1 MQRFKISFDTWIQA
15 LGMLGVIGGLIF
27 VGLEMRQTQK
37 IALADQMNNRMSVL
51 IEFNNAFTAANL
63 DFYAASTHQ
72 PEKDELFSN
81 AEKGARNAMNIQW
94 SLHENDYF
102 QYSRG
107 FMTEQ
112 VWQAMQ
118 SASANHESSS
128 CLCIALERHI
138 PSFWKSFLRLLF
150 PILVP
155 LHI

>member
-1 MQRFKISFDTWIQA
+1 MQRIKISFDTWIQL

-27 VGLEMRQTQK
+27 VGLEMRQSQM

-72 PEKDELFSN
+72 PEKDKLFSN
-81 AEKGARNAMNIQW
+81 AEKGARNAMNVQW

-107 FMTEQ
+107 FMTEE
-112 VWQAMQ
+112 VWQAK
-118 SASANHESSS
+118 
-128 CLCIALERHI
+128 LIATRNDLLTCDMRDIYEWRVALVEEGFREILEGM
-138 PSFWKSFLRLLF
+138 SLDCD
-150 PILVP
+150 
-155 LHI
+155 